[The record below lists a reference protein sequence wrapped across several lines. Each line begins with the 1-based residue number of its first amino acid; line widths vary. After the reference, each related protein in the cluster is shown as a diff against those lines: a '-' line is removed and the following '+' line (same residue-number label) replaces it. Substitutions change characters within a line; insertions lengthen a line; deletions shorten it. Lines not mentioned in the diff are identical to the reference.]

1 LFRADNF
8 ELLGGKYFGDHFV
21 HAEGV
26 PDFLCGGCAVSG
38 KKNQAVDPEFSH
50 CLQGGAGFGAR
61 LIAEHKAAETSLAE
75 SDPHLRGV
83 AVGLC
88 SRLNAQFRQQRAAT
102 EHSPLTTYG
111 GDHTEAWLFLNI
123 GGSRRLKA
131 ACQRSRY
138 DGARHR
144 MQ

>member
-61 LIAEHKAAETSLAE
+61 LIAEHKAPETSLAE

-83 AVGLC
+83 AV
-88 SRLNAQFRQQRAAT
+88 RFHPHVNTQFGEQRAAT
-102 EHSPLTTYG
+102 EHGTLAVDNC
-111 GDHTEAWLFLNI
+111 DHAESRLFLDV
-123 GGSRRLKA
+123 GWAWGLKA
-131 ACQRSRY
+131 ARQGSRY
-138 DGARHR
+138 YGARYR